1 MSFEVGQRVLVIKD
15 TYYGETGSP
24 AYPENYTGATGTI
37 VSIDPDWQNPYEVE
51 LDHRG
56 FSECFKA
63 EEIEVTP

>member
-1 MSFEVGQRVLVIKD
+1 MSGFNVGDRVLVIKD
-15 TYYGETGSP
+15 TLAGKLTD
-24 AYPENYTGATGTI
+24 YPEDYTGATGTV
-37 VSIDPDWQNPYEVE
+37 VSIDPDWKNPYEVE